1 MHWGM
6 GLKNIRWE
14 DQTFPL
20 VRVLLDLLHRGVFK
34 FIPSVSYSALAWV
47 INFSDILI
55 FTSYQEG

>member
-1 MHWGM
+1 MS
-6 GLKNIRWE
+6 LKNIRWG

-20 VRVLLDLLHRGVFK
+20 GRVSLDMLRGRVFK
-34 FIPSVSYSALAWV
+34 FIPNFTHVFTYSALAWI